1 MRLFYHLGRYYL
13 LLGKVFS
20 KPEKT
25 GMYYRKIMDEINN
38 LGINSM
44 WIVVIISVFVGAVI
58 TIQTDYNIESP
69 LLPRYLIGVAVR
81 DMLFL
86 EFSCTMVAL
95 ILAGKVGSSISS
107 ELGTMRITEQIDALE
122 IMGINSASYLIL
134 PKIIAAVFFF
144 PFLTIL
150 SLIVGMAGGF
160 MVAVLTDITNPQEFI
175 YGLQYVFYP
184 YYFTY
189 SLKKMI
195 FFAFIITSIS
205 AYHGYYA
212 EGSSLEVGKSSTR
225 AVVHSSIAILMFNL
239 ILTKLILQ

>member
-1 MRLFYHLGRYYL
+1 
-13 LLGKVFS
+13 
-20 KPEKT
+20 
-25 GMYYRKIMDEINN
+25 
-38 LGINSM
+38 
-44 WIVVIISVFVGAVI
+44 
-58 TIQTDYNIESP
+58 
-69 LLPRYLIGVAVR
+69 
-81 DMLFL
+81 
-86 EFSCTMVAL
+86 
-95 ILAGKVGSSISS
+95 
-107 ELGTMRITEQIDALE
+107 
-122 IMGINSASYLIL
+122 
-134 PKIIAAVFFF
+134 
-144 PFLTIL
+144 
-150 SLIVGMAGGF
+150 MAGGF